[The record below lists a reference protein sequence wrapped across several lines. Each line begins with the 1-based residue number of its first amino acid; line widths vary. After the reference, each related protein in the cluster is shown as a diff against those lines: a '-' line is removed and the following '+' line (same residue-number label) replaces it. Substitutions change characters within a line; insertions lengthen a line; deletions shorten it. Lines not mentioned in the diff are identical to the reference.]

1 MKSRK
6 IKEMKKI
13 KSKHTGNDKNRKCEC
28 GLESILPELLP
39 WYLFV
44 IVLCIRIHYVLQPKN
59 WWLLHPDEIFQSVE
73 VAFSEVYGHG
83 FRTYEYSPPTIN
95 VTTPVEEQEM
105 NQGMYS
111 LRSFLYPQFFAVIFA
126 VCKFVGI
133 RLNCYLVGRI
143 CQCVVTSFTPV
154 AVFRFCRTLFRC
166 RGTASLAAILIS
178 FSLHISVL
186 GTHTLVNSFISPFL
200 FLSLD
205 IILQYLLKP
214 LDITDFA
221 NDKSL
226 NESSSSRYN
235 HTENGSAPIQCAK
248 RDINS
253 NLKTP
258 KNPLNSAAPQEQKQS
273 TEDGKIV
280 KAAKTKKGKLKQ
292 NHLTTRHFTLDI
304 DLIVLSLSGFVCA
317 IICYMRPDTIIFLI
331 VIGVSFLFTYRDK
344 VSIKKVVYLTGT
356 VGSGFATGLT
366 VGGLLDW
373 YTYGVMFISPAQW
386 LKLNVASHVPAVL
399 YGSNSPYQY
408 ILDIFASCN
417 SELCFNIFCL
427 AALLTMMTQTEF
439 IDSGDQK
446 STSSLLITLSFML
459 IIYSVI
465 AHKELRF
472 VHNVLIIV
480 EILAAY
486 AIHGALQ
493 FINSLLKFTKDK
505 IRIVVIVFTLTVGL
519 NTYMNFPSY
528 GEETIL
534 PWKTVTPADSSD
546 INQCLFFI
554 SEQNNVTGV
563 FVDNSIYTIAGF
575 TILNHDVPLLTL
587 IHHEYHEYRSEGYIP
602 RTDLSYKTP
611 RNLYVINR
619 YSDIIDVTNIH
630 YLSKRLLES
639 QEYNYVVVPNKRVPS
654 FSQLGFNKAPFNAGR
669 YSVLQRLL
677 TPIESS
683 KLSIAGKNMPL
694 GKNSTIMEYEASW
707 LYTAGLYSKAIE
719 RLENAIELNNSR
731 VRPFQLLASSY
742 ANKADLTNAKATEDK
757 CILGHGRTAC
767 RKPQPRIVIH
777 EDYKQYSVN

>member
-6 IKEMKKI
+6 IKEMKKM
-13 KSKHTGNDKNRKCEC
+13 KFKHHTGNNRNGKCEC

-73 VAFSEVYGHG
+73 VAFSEVYGNG
-83 FRTYEYSPPTIN
+83 FRTYEYSPSTIN

-166 RGTASLAAILIS
+166 RGTASIAAMLTS

-200 FLSLD
+200 FLSVD

-214 LDITDFA
+214 PAITDFS
-221 NDKSL
+221 NDESL
-226 NESSSSRYN
+226 NNDSSSRYN
-235 HTENGSAPIQCAK
+235 HTENGSASIQCTM

-253 NLKTP
+253 NLKIQ
-258 KNPLNSAAPQEQKQS
+258 KNPLNGAALQEQKNS
-273 TEDGKIV
+273 TED
-280 KAAKTKKGKLKQ
+280 
-292 NHLTTRHFTLDI
+292 
-304 DLIVLSLSGFVCA
+304 
-317 IICYMRPDTIIFLI
+317 
-331 VIGVSFLFTYRDK
+331 
-344 VSIKKVVYLTGT
+344 
-356 VGSGFATGLT
+356 
-366 VGGLLDW
+366 
-373 YTYGVMFISPAQW
+373 
-386 LKLNVASHVPAVL
+386 
-399 YGSNSPYQY
+399 
-408 ILDIFASCN
+408 
-417 SELCFNIFCL
+417 
-427 AALLTMMTQTEF
+427 
-439 IDSGDQK
+439 
-446 STSSLLITLSFML
+446 
-459 IIYSVI
+459 VI

-472 VHNVLIIV
+472 VHNVLIII

-505 IRIVVIVFTLTVGL
+505 IRIVVMVFSLSVGL

-534 PWKTVTPADSSD
+534 PWKTVTPTDSSD

-563 FVDNSIYTIAGF
+563 FIDNSIYTIAGF

-587 IHHEYHEYRSEGYIP
+587 IHHEYHEYRSGGYIP

-654 FSQLGFNKAPFNAGR
+654 FSQLGFNKAPFSAGR

-677 TPIESS
+677 TPIEST

-707 LYTAGLYSKAIE
+707 LYTAGLYTKAIE

-742 ANKADLTNAKATEDK
+742 ANKADLTKAKATEDK

>member
-6 IKEMKKI
+6 IKEMKKM
-13 KSKHTGNDKNRKCEC
+13 KFKHHTGNNGNRKCEC
-28 GLESILPELLP
+28 GFESILPELLP

-73 VAFSEVYGHG
+73 VAFSEVYGNG
-83 FRTYEYSPPTIN
+83 FRTYEYSPSTTN

-166 RGTASLAAILIS
+166 RGTASIAAMLTS

-200 FLSLD
+200 FLSVD

-214 LDITDFA
+214 PAVTDFS
-221 NDKSL
+221 NDESL
-226 NESSSSRYN
+226 YNDSSSRYN
-235 HTENGSAPIQCAK
+235 HTENGSASIQCTM

-253 NLKTP
+253 NLKIQ
-258 KNPLNSAAPQEQKQS
+258 KNPLNGAALQEQKNS
-273 TEDGKIV
+273 LEDGKIV
-280 KAAKTKKGKLKQ
+280 KEVKAKKSKPKKH
-292 NHLTTRHFTLDI
+292 HLATRHFTLDI
-304 DLIVLSLSGFVCA
+304 NVMLLSMSGFVCA
-317 IICYMRPDTIIFLI
+317 IMCYMRPDTIIFLI
-331 VIGVSFLFTYRDK
+331 VIGVSFLFTYRDN
-344 VSIKKVVYLTGT
+344 VSIKKGRYLTGT
-356 VGSGFATGLT
+356 VGSGFAIGLI

-373 YTYGVMFISPAQW
+373 YTYGIMFISPAQW

-399 YGSNSPYQY
+399 YGTNSPYQY
-408 ILDIFASCN
+408 ILDIFASCK

-427 AALLTMMTQTEF
+427 AALVMMTQTEY
-439 IDSGDQK
+439 IDSVDQK
-446 STSSLLITLSFML
+446 SSSSLLITLSCML

-472 VHNVLIIV
+472 VHNVLIII

-505 IRIVVIVFTLTVGL
+505 IKIVVMVFSLSVGL

-534 PWKTVTPADSSD
+534 PWKTVTPTDSSD

-563 FVDNSIYTIAGF
+563 FIDNSIYTIAGF

-587 IHHEYHEYRSEGYIP
+587 IHHEYHEYRSGGYIP

-654 FSQLGFNKAPFNAGR
+654 FSQLGFNKAPFSAGR

-677 TPIESS
+677 TPIEST

-707 LYTAGLYSKAIE
+707 LYTAGLYTKAIE

-742 ANKADLTNAKATEDK
+742 ANKADLTKAKATEDK